1 MPVEAP
7 NRRERRQTRRASTL
21 ENFRDWYENEG
32 GQDVMERIRGLD
44 LGEGQIFNRDVGP
57 GRLSVNLPMEYGD
70 PKVGSVADF
79 MRDPQAW
86 GDEAEQDQWD
96 RALRASYTIPIG
108 GDYAAGGRVGK
119 RPRYM
124 NEGGIASLMSNGG
137 SEAMM
142 LELEGE
148 APFNMQETY
157 EEELQRHSPDGFG
170 STFPDEVWDI
180 LGGIVDPGKKIK
192 GVTEIGEQG
201 LKKARKMLNMPK
213 YSPKGQDPRP
223 SSLGTERSKPPELR
237 YGGAL
242 SYKKGY
248 YGKSYR

>member
-1 MPVEAP
+1 
-7 NRRERRQTRRASTL
+7 
-21 ENFRDWYENEG
+21 
-32 GQDVMERIRGLD
+32 MERIRGLD

-79 MRDPQAW
+79 LRDPQAW

-148 APFNMQETY
+148 APFNMQEIMD
-157 EEELQRHSPDGFG
+157 EEL
-170 STFPDEVWDI
+170 
-180 LGGIVDPGKKIK
+180 GIRDPRDPFSSL
-192 GVTEIGEQG
+192 TPELMQEIGEMIFPGAGMVKMGRMGFG
-201 LKKARKMLNMPK
+201 LLGKLANKMGRGKPKPKDVGGEELAKIRKELDMPE

-248 YGKSYR
+248 YGKSYK